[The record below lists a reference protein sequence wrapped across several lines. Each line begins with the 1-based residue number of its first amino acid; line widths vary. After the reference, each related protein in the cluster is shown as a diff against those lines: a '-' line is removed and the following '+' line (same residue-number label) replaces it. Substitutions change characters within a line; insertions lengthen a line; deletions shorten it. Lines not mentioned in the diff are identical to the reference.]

1 MKQCKTVRLA
11 LMSGV
16 IAISTMRSGFAQDAA
31 PMSPV
36 EQPSLLGALMQMLPM
51 LAICYLIFYF
61 MVIKP
66 QETKNKKH
74 ATLVASLKRGDSVV
88 TSSGIVGKVANVEK
102 DHVMLE
108 IAQNV
113 KVKVLM
119 SYVTRLETEQKA
131 A

>member
-1 MKQCKTVRLA
+1 MKQYKTVEMA
-11 LMSGV
+11 LISGV
-16 IAISTMRSGFAQDAA
+16 ITLATAQSVLAQDAA
-31 PMSPV
+31 PVTPI

-119 SYVTRLETEQKA
+119 SHVTRLDSEQQA

>member
-1 MKQCKTVRLA
+1 MWQFNRVQRIVMGVSLA
-11 LMSGV
+11 VAGMQV
-16 IAISTMRSGFAQDAA
+16 GFAQDAA
-31 PMSPV
+31 PLPPV
-36 EQPSLLGALMQMLPM
+36 EQPSFMGALMQMLPM

-74 ATLVASLKRGDSVV
+74 AALVTSLKKGYSVV

-113 KVKVLM
+113 KVKVLL
-119 SYVTRLETEQKA
+119 SHVTRLENEQQA

>member
-16 IAISTMRSGFAQDAA
+16 IAIATMRSGFAQDAA

>member
-1 MKQCKTVRLA
+1 MKQYKTVRMA
-11 LMSGV
+11 LMSGAL
-16 IAISTMRSGFAQDAA
+16 AIVTAQSALAQDAA
-31 PMSPV
+31 PATPI

-88 TSSGIVGKVANVEK
+88 TSSGIIGKVANVEK

-119 SYVTRLETEQKA
+119 SHVTRLETEPQA

>member
-1 MKQCKTVRLA
+1 MKQYKTVRMA
-11 LMSGV
+11 LISGV
-16 IAISTMRSGFAQDAA
+16 IAMATAQSVLAQDAA
-31 PMSPV
+31 PATPI

-66 QETKNKKH
+66 QESKNKKH

>member
-1 MKQCKTVRLA
+1 MA
-11 LMSGV
+11 LMSGAL
-16 IAISTMRSGFAQDAA
+16 AIVKAQSALAQDAA
-31 PMSPV
+31 PGAPI

-74 ATLVASLKRGDSVV
+74 ASLVASLKRGDSVV
-88 TSSGIVGKVANVEK
+88 TSSGIVGKVVNVEK

-119 SYVTRLETEQKA
+119 SHVTRLETEPQA

>member
-1 MKQCKTVRLA
+1 
-11 LMSGV
+11 
-16 IAISTMRSGFAQDAA
+16 
-31 PMSPV
+31 
-36 EQPSLLGALMQMLPM
+36 MQMLPM

-66 QETKNKKH
+66 QESKNKKH

-119 SYVTRLETEQKA
+119 SHVTRLESEQQA

>member
-1 MKQCKTVRLA
+1 MKQYKTVGMA
-11 LMSGV
+11 LISGV
-16 IAISTMRSGFAQDAA
+16 IALATAQSVLAQDAA
-31 PMSPV
+31 PAAPI

-119 SYVTRLETEQKA
+119 SHVTRLESEQQA

>member
-1 MKQCKTVRLA
+1 MWQCKKVRTVVFGVA
-11 LMSGV
+11 LSIVETHGV
-16 IAISTMRSGFAQDAA
+16 LAQDAA
-31 PMSPV
+31 QLPPI
-36 EQPSLLGALMQMLPM
+36 EQPSLVGALMQMLPM
-51 LAICYLIFYF
+51 LAICYVIFYF

-74 ATLVASLKRGDSVV
+74 AALVTSLKKGDSVV
-88 TSSGIVGKVANVEK
+88 TSSGIVGKVASVEK

-113 KVKVLM
+113 KVKVLL
-119 SYVTRLETEQKA
+119 SYVTRLESEPQA

>member
-1 MKQCKTVRLA
+1 MKQYKTVRMA
-11 LMSGV
+11 LISGV
-16 IAISTMRSGFAQDAA
+16 IAMATAQSVLAQDAA
-31 PMSPV
+31 PATPI

-66 QETKNKKH
+66 QESKNKKH

-119 SYVTRLETEQKA
+119 SHVTRLESEQQA

>member
-1 MKQCKTVRLA
+1 MRQCKVVRDAIVGVVLA
-11 LMSGV
+11 VGS
-16 IAISTMRSGFAQDAA
+16 IQAGFAQDAA
-31 PMSPV
+31 PLPPV
-36 EQPSLLGALMQMLPM
+36 EQPSLMGALMQMLPM

-74 ATLVASLKRGDSVV
+74 ATLVTSLKRGDSVV
-88 TSSGIVGKVANVEK
+88 TSSGIVGKVAGVEK

-113 KVKVLM
+113 KVKILLSHV
-119 SYVTRLETEQKA
+119 SRLENEPQA

>member
-16 IAISTMRSGFAQDAA
+16 IAIATAQSVFAQDAA
-31 PMSPV
+31 PATPI

-113 KVKVLM
+113 KIKVLM
-119 SYVTRLETEQKA
+119 SHVTRLESEQQA